1 MISHEIPCLPWQK
14 VASDL
19 FTLNNNDYLVTV
31 DYHSRFF
38 EVDKLRST
46 TSKAVISKL
55 KSHFARY
62 GIPSILISDNGPQYS
77 LVEFQDFARTWGF
90 THRISSPIY
99 PQSNSLVEKTVQTA
113 KSLMMKASENGEDPY
128 LGLLEYRNTPVDG
141 LASPSQL
148 LMCRQLRTLLPCTTD
163 HLKKKVVSNR
173 KFLEKRTAL
182 QRQQKCQF
190 DVTSRPLLSV
200 EDSTWQMEPS
210 KSNCPV

>member
-1 MISHEIPCLPWQK
+1 MLVYWPGLNADIEQYVRSCQTCARNMPSNQREPMISHEIPCLPWQK

-38 EVDKLRST
+38 EVVKLSST

-90 THRISSPIY
+90 THRTSSQIY
-99 PQSNSLVEKTVQTA
+99 PQSNGLVEKTVQTA
-113 KSLMMKASENGEDPY
+113 KSLMTKGSENGEDPY

-148 LMCRQLRTLLPCTTD
+148 LMCRQLRTLSAMY
-163 HLKKKVVSNR
+163 H
-173 KFLEKRTAL
+173 
-182 QRQQKCQF
+182 
-190 DVTSRPLLSV
+190 
-200 EDSTWQMEPS
+200 
-210 KSNCPV
+210 